1 MAQGIEKNFQNGH
14 FVFLPL
20 ARFCRTNVLKEC
32 IYPEL
37 TPYAAR
43 GYDKIPREHNS
54 KNPSFR
60 FCQSL

>member
-1 MAQGIEKNFQNGH
+1 MAQGIKKYFQNSH

-20 ARFCRTNVLKEC
+20 ARFCRTFVLKEC

-43 GYDKIPREHNS
+43 GYIKLSSEQYA
-54 KNPSFR
+54 KNPSFH
-60 FCQSL
+60 FCQPL